1 MKKSMKFLAL
11 FLGFVV
17 LSMFSGCRLWDEV
30 KNLVGPTNEWLRYDY
45 EYDTG
50 STKVKL
56 NCYLIYSDG
65 NYKNNDFSDN
75 FKQNYCD
82 STTGKLKKGLTVVIS
97 PKVNGTGSSSSVN
110 DADFA
115 QIFGSAATDK
125 KYVAKTF
132 EDGQSVQMDGE
143 NGSTPSFKMGYGA
156 WAIIYNSI
164 ELSRT
169 GLPVAVN
176 KDAEFTRLNDNF
188 NWKKFMAVMA
198 LQYLLGTE
206 YLE

>member
-1 MKKSMKFLAL
+1 MKFLAL

-30 KNLVGPTNEWLRYDY
+30 KNAVGPTNKWLRYDY

-50 STKVKL
+50 SSKVKL

-65 NYKNNDFSDN
+65 NYKSNELSDN
-75 FKQNYCD
+75 FKSNYCD
-82 STTGKLKKGLTVVIS
+82 DAGKLKKGLTVVIA
-97 PKVNGTGSSSSVN
+97 PKVVAGEAN
-110 DADFA
+110 DANFA
-115 QIFGSAATDK
+115 AVFGGAATDK
-125 KYVAKTF
+125 KYLAKTF
-132 EDGQSVQMDGE
+132 EDGQSVQMEGE
-143 NGSTPSFKMGYGA
+143 SGSTPSFQMGYA
-156 WAIIYNSI
+156 TWAIIYNSI
-164 ELSRT
+164 QLDNAS
-169 GLPVAVN
+169 LPVAVN
-176 KDAEFTRLNDNF
+176 KDADYDLLTNNF